1 MNIEM
6 RKIHKS
12 VPCPP
17 YGNMELVYE
26 SGIIKYLLTRRVYI
40 DIKKNWAGYWLQM
53 FPAVTRLFEDYS
65 KPNCFGQSKFSISMK
80 KSGGWI
86 DDDVM
91 FELLFANDP
100 AGFSIAWVTA
110 FKNGKLVHSQA
121 SF

>member
-1 MNIEM
+1 MA
-6 RKIHKS
+6 
-12 VPCPP
+12 
-17 YGNMELVYE
+17 LVYE
-26 SGIIKYLLTRRVYI
+26 SGIIKYLLTRRIYNGI
-40 DIKKNWAGYWLQM
+40 RNNWAGYWLQM
-53 FPAVTRLFEDYS
+53 FPAVTQLFDDYS
-65 KPNCFGQSKFSISMK
+65 KPNCFGQSKFSIFMM

-91 FELLFANDP
+91 FELLFADVP